1 MALPL
6 TACVLA
12 AALAPEPARLVRRG
26 IAEAHVGQSFIAVW
40 RPRETRR
47 RISSLPSSVRLTSA
61 DPSSNSLER
70 PPFDSIGVDLFLDRA
85 PADEFMDEDV
95 LRRRL
100 QRQNEER
107 DPLVLLEILTSNLR
121 FRTSVSPCSVRP
133 GRPKRPARSAASG
146 SITARN
152 WVKTSIS
159 PGARRSPRRSRAGAH
174 ICRYPLPSTRD
185 RPAIARGMV
194 ADLLQPH
201 QRGQHR
207 SLAGN
212 PIGIVER
219 GAEIVDGLPAME
231 LRRSD
236 P

>member
-1 MALPL
+1 VETEGDP
-6 TACVLA
+6 
-12 AALAPEPARLVRRG
+12 PQDLVV
-26 IAEAHVGQSFIAVW
+26 A
-40 RPRETRR
+40 
-47 RISSLPSSVRLTSA
+47 VRLTSA

-152 WVKTSIS
+152 WVKTSIFS
-159 PGARRSPRRSRAGAH
+159 WREEAITSAISRRRSH
-174 ICRYPLPSTRD
+174 LPLSSSFH
-185 RPAIARGMV
+185 A
-194 ADLLQPH
+194 
-201 QRGQHR
+201 
-207 SLAGN
+207 
-212 PIGIVER
+212 
-219 GAEIVDGLPAME
+219 
-231 LRRSD
+231 
-236 P
+236 